1 MRKAWFAA
9 SATLALLSGCA
20 TPQHGAI
27 PVQDSG
33 TSVSNSERVGRS
45 GGNYQA
51 PVSASAGQSI
61 PQGDSGVTVMVPKD
75 AGAAPIQT
83 FPAQTGAAPISTAPM
98 TTAPGSTGSNYSQPP
113 ISTSGGI
120 TSNGGFQSQT
130 YQQPAYQTP
139 PAAQGNTYQGNTYN
153 QGGTYKAPSGIPS
166 NNTGLAADEQLD
178 GPVLALLTTASQQQG
193 GGDLNGAAASLERA
207 QRIAPREPQV
217 LYKLA
222 QVRLAQG
229 DAAQAEQVAR
239 RGLTLAGG
247 RPTLQASLWDLIAKC
262 RQQQGD
268 AAGAAEARQKAKVTL

>member
-20 TPQHGAI
+20 SPQHGAI

-33 TSVSNSERVGRS
+33 TSVSNSERVGRA
-45 GGNYQA
+45 GGNAQA
-51 PVSASAGQSI
+51 PVRAGAGQSI
-61 PQGDSGVTVMVPKD
+61 PQGDSGVTVMVPQD
-75 AGAAPIQT
+75 AGMAPIQT

-98 TTAPGSTGSNYSQPP
+98 TTSGGATGSTYSSQQP

-130 YQQPAYQTP
+130 YQQPINQ
-139 PAAQGNTYQGNTYN
+139 AQQVAPITQNYQG
-153 QGGTYKAPSGIPS
+153 PSGIPS
-166 NNTGLAADEQLD
+166 SNSGLSADEQLD
-178 GPVLALLTTASQQQG
+178 GPVLALLTSASQQQG

-229 DAAQAEQVAR
+229 DAAQAEQVAL
-239 RGLTLAGG
+239 RGLSLANG
-247 RPTLQASLWDLIAKC
+247 RPTMQASLWDLIAKC
-262 RQQQGD
+262 RDQQGN